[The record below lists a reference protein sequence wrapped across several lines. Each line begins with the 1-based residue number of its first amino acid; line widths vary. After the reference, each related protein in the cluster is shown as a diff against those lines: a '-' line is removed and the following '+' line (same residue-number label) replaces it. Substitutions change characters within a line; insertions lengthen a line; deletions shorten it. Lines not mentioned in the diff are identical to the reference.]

1 MAMLVVLIPA
11 SEAEPSLQP
20 TALSKLARVGVTSV
34 AVVCDDVTLALVV
47 EGWAFDPSRSAEAV
61 LRAVGARAP
70 HARTLYPVMHTA
82 VSAAASELRG

>member
-1 MAMLVVLIPA
+1 MLVVLIPA